1 MSSMLDELDAMPEE
15 KHMEICRK
23 ADELQKKNLGRG
35 GRMSEYKVGQ
45 PSEEE
50 VKKQLKRYG
59 VEE

>member
-1 MSSMLDELDAMPEE
+1 MTSMLDELDSIPEE

-23 ADELQKKNLGRG
+23 ADELQKQNLRG
-35 GRMSEYKVGQ
+35 GRMTEHKVGQ

-50 VKKQLKRYG
+50 VEKQLKRYG